1 MPVQML
7 MESADRNKTK
17 LMMIVLSSPE
27 FSIILNFALIRD
39 QSLILQNRSLDFSKP
54 MLPVFGHFLLR
65 TNAIFA
71 RGILIVW
78 FLMKEGLWHKIKD

>member
-1 MPVQML
+1 MPVQMP

-27 FSIILNFALIRD
+27 FLIILNFALIKDRN
-39 QSLILQNRSLDFSKP
+39 LILQNRSLDFSKP
-54 MLPVFGHFLLR
+54 MLPVFGRFLLR

-71 RGILIVW
+71 RGILIAW

>member
-1 MPVQML
+1 MPVQMP

-39 QSLILQNRSLDFSKP
+39 RSLILQNRSLDFSKL
-54 MLPVFGHFLLR
+54 MLPVFGRFLLR

-71 RGILIVW
+71 RGILIAW
-78 FLMKEGLWHKIKD
+78 SLMKEGLWHKIKD